1 MYQGG
6 ENISS
11 KFPGDDHELCLSQ
24 GWCLEGDTY
33 FSLIFAFLEDAP
45 RQCHVFI
52 FQGAEGPKGDK
63 GEKGDTG
70 SPCLQNNH
78 VRSWQHKVSS
88 MTQDQAKLEVQDTPT
103 GPISISKTQLFPT
116 SV

>member
-11 KFPGDDHELCLSQ
+11 ESPGDDHELHLRQ
-24 GWCLEGDTY
+24 GWCLEGDKP
-33 FSLIFAFLEDAP
+33 IFLSFFLFWKMH
-45 RQCHVFI
+45 HVTVTFFI

-78 VRSWQHKVSS
+78 VRSWQSLFHHTGSGKVG
-88 MTQDQAKLEVQDTPT
+88 DA
-103 GPISISKTQLFPT
+103 G
-116 SV
+116 